1 MSPPPHLTLR
11 TLTRGDGLLGL
22 RPRGPLG
29 PRGEQVTVA
38 LLSGGDARAEQTLAS
53 LGLLPL
59 DPGMLQWRGSAQ
71 RLGESLWTLVQE
83 DFFGDFHAERVPELQ
98 AQGWRVTTEPG
109 FAHHSQFV
117 SGWALDVREA
127 EADPRPPNRRV
138 PGLGLE
144 RRSGAWLASLGMEVD
159 GQRLDLAP

>member
-1 MSPPPHLTLR
+1 MSLAPHLTLR

-29 PRGEQVTVA
+29 PRGDQVTVA

-53 LGLLPL
+53 LGLVPL
-59 DPGMLQWRGSAQ
+59 DPGLLQWRGSAQ

-98 AQGWRVTTEPG
+98 AQG
-109 FAHHSQFV
+109 
-117 SGWALDVREA
+117 DVHQ
-127 EADPRPPNRRV
+127 P
-138 PGLGLE
+138 LE
-144 RRSGAWLASLGMEVD
+144 GRASIAQSEGHAGVAIHPAR
-159 GQRLDLAP
+159 GQESRFFDVLHRHLDLVVF